1 MSQLLDALRGN
12 RERAHDPIPPV
23 ASPSGSLVISSL
35 GLPASPRRRI
45 PSTWIVVACSLA
57 GALAGGSLTW
67 RPAQFDRAV
76 ALQEAGDFDR
86 AVEIYDALLARDEM
100 PAQAH
105 NNLGLIHQQR
115 GQLDEA
121 ARGFENALAH
131 DPRYAKAHN
140 NLGLLLLARNRPD
153 EAAERFS
160 TAAALDGRDA
170 GPLVNLA
177 LAHKAAGR
185 LDQAGEALHAALAVS
200 PGSAP
205 AHYNLAVLF
214 DRSGERARA
223 AEHYRAF
230 LEHRG
235 SDHAWLTSDVRARLA
250 ALDAAR

>member
-12 RERAHDPIPPV
+12 RERAHASIPSV
-23 ASPSGSLVISSL
+23 ASASGSLVISSL

-67 RPAQFDRAV
+67 RPAAADLIHSSALFDRAV

-86 AVEIYDALLARDEM
+86 AVEIYEALLARDEL
-100 PAQAH
+100 PAQVH
-105 NNLGLIHQQR
+105 NNLGLIYQHGGRLEQ
-115 GQLDEA
+115 A
-121 ARGFENALAH
+121 ARELENALAH
-131 DPRYAKAHN
+131 DPQYSR
-140 NLGLLLLARNRPD
+140 
-153 EAAERFS
+153 
-160 TAAALDGRDA
+160 
-170 GPLVNLA
+170 
-177 LAHKAAGR
+177 
-185 LDQAGEALHAALAVS
+185 
-200 PGSAP
+200 

-235 SDHAWLTSDVRARLA
+235 SDHASLTSDVRARLA
-250 ALDAAR
+250 ALAAAR